1 MLFFAALSGKAGKVE
16 ISNHKGFGGLINDF
30 AFCYPMSVSFKKIP
44 REDTMKQKIV
54 VLQKG
59 IEKKRVLMGTCCTG
73 QVAMAK
79 LNPYGV

>member
-1 MLFFAALSGKAGKVE
+1 M
-16 ISNHKGFGGLINDF
+16 
-30 AFCYPMSVSFKKIP
+30 P
-44 REDTMKQKIV
+44 RCFNKFPGEDTMKQKIV

-59 IEKKRVLMGTCCTG
+59 IEKKRVLMGACCSG